1 MKLLSN
7 DELIKALTSIDF
19 SDGIIGFT
27 HLDERDAYKLLPLIQ
42 EQKIAHGEYVLG
54 EDDPDISNPST
65 GSKDIMATWRNNFR
79 KELRGRNV

>member
-7 DELIKALTSIDF
+7 DELIKALTSIDL

-42 EQKIAHGEYVLG
+42 EQKIAHGDMVIG
-54 EDDPDISNPST
+54 EDYPIDYPLKMQNHAA
-65 GSKDIMATWRNNFR
+65 GVRNDEHAKQR
-79 KELRGRNV
+79 ERNK